1 MNTKSNGQHQL
12 ERFWRYRC
20 SMVFSYFGNAPTLE
34 NMACEKDESQPR
46 PLFFFCEVR
55 ESSESQKHGQAI
67 PLTHIDTQK
76 WRILSYFVVWIS
88 PLFSPLFA
96 VSKLRNFGVR
106 GRGGSPKSGCG
117 SVSGWCCDCAGAAA
131 DHGTNVGTNVGT
143 PGWKPHL
150 RPQTVP
156 LRHHSSR
163 S

>member
-1 MNTKSNGQHQL
+1 MNTKSNGQHQM

-34 NMACEKDESQPR
+34 NIACEKDESQPR
-46 PLFFFCEVR
+46 PLFFSVR
-55 ESSESQKHGQAI
+55 CASQVRAKKHGQAI

-88 PLFSPLFA
+88 PLFSPLLQFQ
-96 VSKLRNFGVR
+96 NFEISEVR

-143 PGWKPHL
+143 PGWEAPSEASDSATTAPFK
-150 RPQTVP
+150 
-156 LRHHSSR
+156 
-163 S
+163 

>member
-1 MNTKSNGQHQL
+1 MGSINWNVFGDIGVLWCSHILEMHQ
-12 ERFWRYRC
+12 RWKIWPVKKTR
-20 SMVFSYFGNAPTLE
+20 VNPGH
-34 NMACEKDESQPR
+34 
-46 PLFFFCEVR
+46 FFFCEVR